1 MKQPK
6 LSNLTIDHEGTR
18 KLRAQM
24 KRSRSV
30 KITINIIEEQHAR
43 EQKGSGRPTIPY
55 HQILSQVIKEAS
67 FKKADAQSRLDR
79 IEKELAKLKRQIAA

>member
-6 LSNLTIDHEGTR
+6 LTNLTIDYEGTR

-30 KITINIIEEQHAR
+30 KITINIEEQPAR
-43 EQKGSGRPTIPY
+43 AQKNSGRPAIPY
-55 HQILSQVIKEAS
+55 QRILSQVLKEAS
-67 FKKADAQSRLDR
+67 LEKADAQSRLDR
-79 IEKELAKLKRQIAA
+79 IERELAKLKRQIAA